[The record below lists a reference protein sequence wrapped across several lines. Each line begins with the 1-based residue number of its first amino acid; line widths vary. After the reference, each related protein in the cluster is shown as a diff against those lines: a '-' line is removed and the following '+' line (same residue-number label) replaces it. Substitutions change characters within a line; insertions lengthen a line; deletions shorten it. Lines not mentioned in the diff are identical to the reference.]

1 MINLIAVD
9 DESDVKILFDHFFR
23 NEIESGRIGLE
34 FVQSAEACLKI
45 LEENDY
51 EESSTLVLTDI
62 NMPHMS
68 GVQLT
73 EKINDSYPLV
83 KVFLISAYDARS
95 QIDNVK
101 HLNIAE
107 YVSKPVNFGELKDKI
122 FQLFPG
128 DEE

>member
-23 NEIESGRIGLE
+23 NEIENGQIGLN
-34 FVQSAEACLKI
+34 FVQSGEDCLGLLKG
-45 LEENDY
+45 EDY
-51 EESSTLVLTDI
+51 DYAKTLVLTDI
-62 NMPHMS
+62 NMPNMS
-68 GVQLT
+68 GVQLA
-73 EKINDSYPLV
+73 EKINESYPLV

-107 YVSKPVNFGELKDKI
+107 YVPKPVNFAELKEKI

-128 DEE
+128 S